1 MISHFWDYFISNFAF
16 FILFNRRLPLE
27 NDDKPTSE
35 RELSSATAE

>member
-16 FILFNRRLPLE
+16 FILFNRRLLLE
-27 NDDKPTSE
+27 DDNMPASE